1 LTLPVDPSNSFSPD
15 HLGRAEVFR
24 EGQIAIRAERYQLEG
39 DYRPHDHRFLEL
51 ALILGGEGI
60 HHTLHGEHPL
70 QTGSVVVLRPGAWHA
85 YHTCK
90 ALEVFNAYVGEDV
103 LHRELAWI
111 NQDPL
116 LGRFLWTLPRSL
128 DRAEVLWGTL
138 EPERLQECQGC
149 WETLERLSSASVE
162 AERGELVGQLLLLLT
177 RLAQGLPTQA
187 KNTAQAPSLPA
198 VVLDCIEQF
207 ERDPARPWTLELL
220 VRSSGLHP
228 SHLSRLFTRATGLP
242 PLAYLNRWR
251 LERAAVQLAQTEH
264 PISQIGAEMGWMD
277 ANLFARRFREH
288 FGSSPSTFRQRYR

>member
-1 LTLPVDPSNSFSPD
+1 MTLFPDLSSSFSPD
-15 HLGRAEVFR
+15 HLGRAEVFG
-24 EGQIAIRAERYQLEG
+24 EGQVAIRAERYQLEG

-51 ALILGGEGI
+51 ALIFGGEGV

-85 YHTCK
+85 YHSCK

-103 LHRELAWI
+103 LHRELGWMG
-111 NQDPL
+111 QDPL

-128 DRAEVLWGTL
+128 DRAGVLWGTL
-138 EPERLQECQGC
+138 EREGLRECQVC
-149 WETLERLSSASVE
+149 WETLERLSSASIQ

-177 RLAQGLPTQA
+177 RLARGLPSQA

-198 VVLDCIEQF
+198 VVLNCIEQF

-220 VRSSGLHP
+220 ARSSGLNP
-228 SHLSRLFTRATGLP
+228 SYFSRLFARVTGIS

-251 LERAAVQLAQTEH
+251 LERAAVQLAQTEG
-264 PISQIGAEMGWMD
+264 PIAQIGAEVGWMD

-288 FGSSPSTFRQRYR
+288 FGSSPSAFRQRYR